1 MTDTLL
7 ILSIIISLVTITLM
21 RPRAESTEINIVTDP
36 NQKFAHK
43 VIIVLWW
50 FDSQNEIN
58 ALDSVYI
65 QCKADLIRSGKE
77 LDENFMTQCLTVTE
91 NYYQLCRTKLQL
103 NGATDIASL
112 N

>member
-7 ILSIIISLVTITLM
+7 ILSIIISLIAIVRS
-21 RPRAESTEINIVTDP
+21 RPETGEIKIVTDP
-36 NQKFAHK
+36 HQEFAHQ

-50 FDSQNEIN
+50 FDCQDEIN
-58 ALDSVYI
+58 ALDSVYRS
-65 QCKADLIRSGKE
+65 CKADLIRRGKE
-77 LDENFMTQCLTVTE
+77 LDDSFMRKCLTITE
-91 NYYQLCRTKLQL
+91 IYYNSCRAKLQL

>member
-21 RPRAESTEINIVTDP
+21 RPRPEKTEIKIVTDP
-36 NQKFAHK
+36 HQQFAHQ

-50 FDSQNEIN
+50 FDCQDEIN
-58 ALDSVYI
+58 ALDSVYR
-65 QCKADLIRSGKE
+65 QCKADLIRNGKE
-77 LDENFMTQCLTVTE
+77 LDDSFMRKCLTITE
-91 NYYQLCRTKLQL
+91 IYYESCRAKLQL